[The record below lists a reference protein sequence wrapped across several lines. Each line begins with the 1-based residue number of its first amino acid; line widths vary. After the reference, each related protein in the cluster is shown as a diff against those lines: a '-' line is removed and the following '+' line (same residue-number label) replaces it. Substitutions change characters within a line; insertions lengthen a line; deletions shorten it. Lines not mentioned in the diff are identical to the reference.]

1 MPLKAVSSTIIALV
15 VLVSAATA
23 RTEPVKIRVG
33 WVQPVANLPSILFL
47 KDGLAQHQGETY
59 VMEPVHFANTPAMIP
74 ALAAG
79 DIEIATLAYSSF
91 ALAVQNAGID
101 DLRVIADEL
110 QDGVDGYY
118 TNEMMVLNESPIK
131 TVEDLKGKVLASNGA
146 GGAVD
151 MALRAMLRRHGL
163 EDKRDLTII
172 EISSPNQRAALAEKK
187 IDLTTTATPFSQN
200 PALRAIARTLFTQK
214 DAIGPTQM
222 ILWAGRGTFIAQHR
236 AAMIDFLA
244 DSIRARRFWIDPAN
258 HAEAV
263 KLAADFS
270 KQPAEQLDPWLFT
283 KAGDYYRDPNGF
295 PNLDALQ
302 KNIDLQ
308 QQLGFLKASLDVSK
322 YTDLSL
328 IKAASAALQS
338 ANERERK

>member
-1 MPLKAVSSTIIALV
+1 MAWKARAWAVIA
-15 VLVSAATA
+15 AAFLLGGNLA
-23 RTEPVKIRVG
+23 GAEPVKIRIG

-47 KDGLAQHQGETY
+47 KEGLAQHQGQSY

-74 ALAAG
+74 ALASG

-110 QDGVDGYY
+110 QDGVEGYY
-118 TNEMMVLNESPIK
+118 TNEMMVLKESTIK
-131 TVEDLKGKVLASNGA
+131 TVEDLKGKVLSSNGA

-151 MALRAMLRRHGL
+151 MAMRAMLRKHGL

-172 EISSPNQRAALAEKK
+172 EISSANQRAALAERKV
-187 IDLTTTATPFSQN
+187 DLITTATPFSQN
-200 PALRAIARTLFTQK
+200 PALRSIARTLFTQK
-214 DAIGPTQM
+214 EAIGATQM
-222 ILWAGRGTFIAQHR
+222 ILWAGRASFIAKNR
-236 AAMIDFLA
+236 AAMVDFLA

-263 KLAADFS
+263 RLAADFS

-283 KAGDYYRDPNGF
+283 KAGDYYRDRDGI
-295 PNLDALQ
+295 PNLGALQ
-302 KNIDLQ
+302 KNIDMQ
-308 QQLGFLKASLDVSK
+308 HELGFLKAGLDVQK
-322 YTDLSL
+322 YADLSL
-328 IKAASAALQS
+328 VKEAASALQS
-338 ANERERK
+338 SSGKGER